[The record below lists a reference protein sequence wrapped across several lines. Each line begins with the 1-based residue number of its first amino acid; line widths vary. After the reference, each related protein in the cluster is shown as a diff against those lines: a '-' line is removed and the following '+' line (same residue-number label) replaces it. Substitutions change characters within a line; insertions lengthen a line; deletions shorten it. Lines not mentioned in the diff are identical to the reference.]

1 MDSKEQIE
9 PDNSPIR
16 EIFQESVNKIT
27 QVQFINIVK
36 TEPNHG
42 NRVAA
47 VIDDADIEEIRGTLA
62 GFDTLVIFSA
72 DVDEA
77 TVLNQKLNALM
88 QTN

>member
-1 MDSKEQIE
+1 M
-9 PDNSPIR
+9 
-16 EIFQESVNKIT
+16 
-27 QVQFINIVK
+27 
-36 TEPNHG
+36 
-42 NRVAA
+42 AA